1 MEKEINIFDI
11 IKPIWGARYSILLNL
26 ILSVMIT
33 YSVFSIASYVLEI
46 NKSKYWLQD
55 ISFNEKMAKSNIT
68 NFLND
73 ERIKRAYKFINLS
86 YSKDSES
93 SGVSLLKGTSRFDVL
108 KDTVLADSEELL
120 INVIGEKDDED
131 IVNFWNNFLNLETSY
146 YQIVLKDENLTE
158 LQAGFIIS
166 ELINDFNYDYTKSN
180 SLNLDKIGSV
190 TYDNKIDSYVYL
202 NNRLSVAKS
211 ILQNNSI
218 AFKNINYDSSEVV
231 YRINKLLLQIYNE
244 DPSPLEISL
253 EKLNFQIQ
261 KNQELKQKLQL
272 LHSRFYNSPEQ
283 LNAGENPSQITVD
296 AITQLIDI
304 GKEFSQLD
312 YQENIIKSVYDID
325 LSIKSIEQDIF
336 DMNSLKKQYLQ
347 ENHSELSI
355 DEMIDITSGI
365 IQELNSNIEILDS
378 YNSELPLY
386 YIGNTYSKI
395 DSKFD
400 INVNLFVLFTSILY
414 LAIYIINIFYRKNFF
429 NS

>member
-11 IKPIWGARYSILLNL
+11 IKPIWNARYPILLNL
-26 ILSVMIT
+26 ILVIMIT
-33 YSVFSIASYVLEI
+33 YSVFSLASYALDI

-55 ISFNEKMAKSNIT
+55 ISFNENMRKSNIT

-73 ERIKRAYKFINLS
+73 ERIKRAYKSINLS
-86 YSKDSES
+86 YSKNSET
-93 SGVSLLKGTSRFDVL
+93 SGVTLLKGTSRYDVL

-120 INVIGEKDDED
+120 INVIGEKDED
-131 IVNFWNNFLNLETSY
+131 IVGFWNSFLNLETSY
-146 YQIVLKDENLTE
+146 YQIVLKDESLTE
-158 LQAGFIIS
+158 LQAGFIIN
-166 ELINDFNYDYTKSN
+166 ELINDFNYDYTNSN
-180 SLNLDKIGSV
+180 SLNLSKIGSV

-202 NNRLSVAKS
+202 NDRLSVAKS
-211 ILQNNSI
+211 ILQNNSV
-218 AFKNINYDSSEVV
+218 AFKNINFDATEVV

-244 DPSPLEISL
+244 DPSPLEINL

-261 KNQELKQKLQL
+261 KNQELKQKLQA

-325 LSIKSIEQDIF
+325 LSIKSIEQNIF

-347 ENHSELSI
+347 EKHSELSI
-355 DEMIDITSGI
+355 EEMIAIASRI
-365 IQELNSNIEILDS
+365 IQELNANIEILDS

-386 YIGNTYSKI
+386 YIGNTYSKT

-400 INVNLFVLFTSILY
+400 INVNLFVLFSSILY
-414 LAIYIINIFYRKNFF
+414 ITIYIVNIFYRKSSF